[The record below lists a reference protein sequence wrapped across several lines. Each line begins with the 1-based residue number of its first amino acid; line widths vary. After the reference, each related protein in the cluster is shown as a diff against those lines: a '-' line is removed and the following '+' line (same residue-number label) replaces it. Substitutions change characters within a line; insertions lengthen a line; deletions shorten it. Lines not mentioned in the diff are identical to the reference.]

1 MKIFKGLLVPPYVS
15 EEWME
20 ELSTFELNPDDVWV
34 VSYPK
39 SGTTWT
45 QHIVK
50 LIQSG
55 GKDDGRKISD
65 ATPFVD
71 MVTKDPTFY
80 YRIAG
85 NFRGV

>member
-20 ELSTFELNPDDVWV
+20 ELSTFELNPDDV
-34 VSYPK
+34 SYPK

-45 QHIVK
+45 QQIVK

-65 ATPFVD
+65 AIPFVD
-71 MVTKDPTFY
+71 M
-80 YRIAG
+80 IW
-85 NFRGV
+85 